1 MAEADFLEAVTQTQ
15 QVVVHF
21 FHREFTRCK
30 IVDKH
35 LQELTRKFFKTR
47 FIKISAPVRLPC
59 LYPIPW
65 GGCPTARLRLSLSVS
80 APHALRIP
88 VHAKRCGQPVLPPS
102 CCSFQNMQIAE
113 LLTYDDH

>member
-59 LYPIPW
+59 LHPIPRC
-65 GGCPTARLRLSLSVS
+65 GCPAARLSLSAG
-80 APHALRIP
+80 APHALRTP
-88 VHAKRCGQPVLPPS
+88 AHAKRCGQPVLPPS
-102 CCSFQNMQIAE
+102 CCSLQNMQIAE